1 MLKLQNFY
9 GYFVGISKFIF
20 PFLLDLFWF
29 LYYYNRCMIFLKEKG
44 ISMKKVI
51 SLALAAVICSASML
65 LAACGGSTT
74 KKIATVDD
82 LEGAKIGVQLGT
94 TGDIYASDY
103 EEKGSTVERFNKGAD
118 AVLALTQGKIDCVI
132 IDSEPAKA
140 FVAANDGL
148 KILDE
153 PFAEEEYAICVA
165 KDNTELLGK
174 INTALAELKADGTTE
189 SIEKNFIGDDTKGKT
204 PYVTPA
210 GTDYPNGELHMAT
223 NAFFEP
229 YEYYDGDT
237 VVGIDASMAQAIC
250 DKLGYKLVIDDMD
263 FDSIITSVQTGKAD
277 FGMAGMTVTEERL
290 QSINFSDSYT
300 TATQVIIV
308 KE

>member
-1 MLKLQNFY
+1 MYDFLK
-9 GYFVGISKFIF
+9 
-20 PFLLDLFWF
+20 
-29 LYYYNRCMIFLKEKG
+29 KEKG
-44 ISMKKVI
+44 ITMKKVI

-65 LAACGGSTT
+65 LAACGGTT
-74 KKIATVDD
+74 TSDDNASSKIVASVDD

-103 EEKGSTVERFNKGAD
+103 ESKGSTIERYNKGTD
-118 AVLALTQGKIDCVI
+118 AILALTQGKIDCVI

-140 FVAANDGL
+140 FIAANDGL

-165 KDNTELLGK
+165 KENTELLGK
-174 INTALAELKADGTTE
+174 INTALADLKKDGVTE
-189 SIEKNFIGDDTKGKT
+189 SIAKNFIGDDTKGKT
-204 PYVTPA
+204 PYVTPE
-210 GTDYPNGELHMAT
+210 GTEYPNGELHMAT

-229 YEYYDGDT
+229 YEFYEGEQI
-237 VVGIDASMAQAIC
+237 VGIDASMAQAIC
-250 DKLGYKLVIDDMD
+250 DKLGYKLIIDDMD
-263 FDSIITSVQTGKAD
+263 FDAIVTAVQTGKAD

-290 QSINFSDSYT
+290 QAISFSDSYT

>member
-1 MLKLQNFY
+1 
-9 GYFVGISKFIF
+9 
-20 PFLLDLFWF
+20 
-29 LYYYNRCMIFLKEKG
+29 
-44 ISMKKVI
+44 MKKVI

-74 KKIATVDD
+74 KTIATVDD

-165 KDNTELLGK
+165 KDNTDLLGK
-174 INTALAELKADGTTE
+174 INTALA
-189 SIEKNFIGDDTKGKT
+189 
-204 PYVTPA
+204 
-210 GTDYPNGELHMAT
+210 
-223 NAFFEP
+223 
-229 YEYYDGDT
+229 
-237 VVGIDASMAQAIC
+237 
-250 DKLGYKLVIDDMD
+250 
-263 FDSIITSVQTGKAD
+263 
-277 FGMAGMTVTEERL
+277 
-290 QSINFSDSYT
+290 
-300 TATQVIIV
+300 
-308 KE
+308 

>member
-1 MLKLQNFY
+1 
-9 GYFVGISKFIF
+9 
-20 PFLLDLFWF
+20 
-29 LYYYNRCMIFLKEKG
+29 
-44 ISMKKVI
+44 MKKVI

-74 KKIATVDD
+74 KTIATVDD

-140 FVAANDGL
+140 FVAANKGL

-165 KDNTELLGK
+165 KDNTDLLGK

-210 GTDYPNGELHMAT
+210 GTDYPDLLQRSELDRQSKRSCKYGMAIAGIILQIYKKGENHEENRCFINDCCNDYRYGNRCVRRTKPAAD
-223 NAFFEP
+223 NR
-229 YEYYDGDT
+229 YYRWRQKCEWPGC
-237 VVGIDASMAQAIC
+237 G
-250 DKLGYKLVIDDMD
+250 
-263 FDSIITSVQTGKAD
+263 SVQS
-277 FGMAGMTVTEERL
+277 
-290 QSINFSDSYT
+290 QNI
-300 TATQVIIV
+300 
-308 KE
+308 

>member
-1 MLKLQNFY
+1 
-9 GYFVGISKFIF
+9 
-20 PFLLDLFWF
+20 
-29 LYYYNRCMIFLKEKG
+29 
-44 ISMKKVI
+44 MKKVI

-74 KKIATVDD
+74 KTIATVDD

-165 KDNTELLGK
+165 KDNTDLLGK
-174 INTALAELKADGTTE
+174 INTALAELKADGTT
-189 SIEKNFIGDDTKGKT
+189 
-204 PYVTPA
+204 
-210 GTDYPNGELHMAT
+210 
-223 NAFFEP
+223 
-229 YEYYDGDT
+229 
-237 VVGIDASMAQAIC
+237 
-250 DKLGYKLVIDDMD
+250 
-263 FDSIITSVQTGKAD
+263 
-277 FGMAGMTVTEERL
+277 
-290 QSINFSDSYT
+290 
-300 TATQVIIV
+300 
-308 KE
+308 

>member
-1 MLKLQNFY
+1 
-9 GYFVGISKFIF
+9 
-20 PFLLDLFWF
+20 
-29 LYYYNRCMIFLKEKG
+29 
-44 ISMKKVI
+44 MKKVI

-74 KKIATVDD
+74 KTIATVDD

-165 KDNTELLGK
+165 KDNTDLLGK
-174 INTALAELKADGTTE
+174 INTALAKLTVQQSQSKRTSSAT
-189 SIEKNFIGDDTKGKT
+189 IQREKH
-204 PYVTPA
+204 
-210 GTDYPNGELHMAT
+210 LM
-223 NAFFEP
+223 
-229 YEYYDGDT
+229 
-237 VVGIDASMAQAIC
+237 
-250 DKLGYKLVIDDMD
+250 
-263 FDSIITSVQTGKAD
+263 
-277 FGMAGMTVTEERL
+277 
-290 QSINFSDSYT
+290 
-300 TATQVIIV
+300 
-308 KE
+308 

>member
-1 MLKLQNFY
+1 
-9 GYFVGISKFIF
+9 
-20 PFLLDLFWF
+20 
-29 LYYYNRCMIFLKEKG
+29 
-44 ISMKKVI
+44 MKKI
-51 SLALAAVICSASML
+51 LSAILAAALICTSSFALS
-65 LAACGGSTT
+65 ACGNSSSTDAT
-74 KKIATVDD
+74 ADTADDSIVIASAED
-82 LEGAKIGVQLGT
+82 LPGARIGVQLGT

-103 EEKGSTVERFNKGAD
+103 EADGSTIQRYNKGAD

-140 FVAANDGL
+140 FVAANEGL

-153 PFAEEEYAICVA
+153 PFAEEEYAICIA
-165 KDNTELLGK
+165 KDNDELTEK
-174 INTALAELKADGTTE
+174 FNTALAELKADGTLE
-189 SIEKNFIGDDTKGKT
+189 SIINNYIGDDTKGNSPYTT
-204 PYVTPA
+204 PE
-210 GTDYPNGELHMAT
+210 GTEYPNGELHMAT

-237 VVGIDASMAQAIC
+237 IVGIDAMAAQAIC

-263 FDSIITSVQTGKAD
+263 FDAIITAVQSGKAD
-277 FGMAGMTVTEERL
+277 FGMAGMTVTDERL
-290 QSINFSDSYT
+290 EAINFTDTYT

>member
-1 MLKLQNFY
+1 MSIC
-9 GYFVGISKFIF
+9 V
-20 PFLLDLFWF
+20 
-29 LYYYNRCMIFLKEKG
+29 
-44 ISMKKVI
+44 
-51 SLALAAVICSASML
+51 LA
-65 LAACGGSTT
+65 
-74 KKIATVDD
+74 
-82 LEGAKIGVQLGT
+82 ERYGVQLGT

-237 VVGIDASMAQAIC
+237 VYAFP
-250 DKLGYKLVIDDMD
+250 LN
-263 FDSIITSVQTGKAD
+263 
-277 FGMAGMTVTEERL
+277 RL
-290 QSINFSDSYT
+290 MINSNRTRFLLCS
-300 TATQVIIV
+300 ATLPPINVHQISR
-308 KE
+308 